1 MFASFYKTEQTVVKL
16 IQNIIMDEE
25 ISNTEK
31 TSPLSFV
38 PALGLLGLC
47 IAVVAVA
54 LGIFSM
60 VKVSDTSAEMND
72 KIEKAAALS
81 IDMKKIS
88 DRIDSLALQLEDAK
102 SGDNAKV
109 NDLAK
114 QTQKAVESI
123 GKILNENRA
132 AIEENRKAIEEI
144 AKRSSARASVASS
157 GSVQPIAADDKPE
170 ASTANAQSVST
181 GGQRTH
187 TIQSGDTFAKLA
199 IKYKTSVDAIIKANP
214 DLNPSRLR
222 IGQEVVIP

>member
-1 MFASFYKTEQTVVKL
+1 
-16 IQNIIMDEE
+16 MDEE
-25 ISNTEK
+25 NFNSEK
-31 TSPLSFV
+31 TAPLPLV

-47 IAVVAVA
+47 LAVVAVA

-60 VKVSDTSAEMND
+60 VKTSDTSAEMNG

-88 DRIDSLALQLEDAK
+88 DRIDSLALQLEDIK
-102 SGDNAKV
+102 SGDNSKV

-144 AKRSSARASVASS
+144 AKRASARTHAASSSPAQPSASEAKTDAEATGQNASS
-157 GSVQPIAADDKPE
+157 G
-170 ASTANAQSVST
+170 
-181 GGQRTH
+181 GQIIH
-187 TIQSGDTFAKLA
+187 KIQSGDTFAKLA
-199 IKYKTSVDAIIKANP
+199 VKYKTSVDAIIRANP
-214 DLNPSRLR
+214 DLNPSRLQ
-222 IGQEVVIP
+222 IGQEVVIPQ

>member
-1 MFASFYKTEQTVVKL
+1 
-16 IQNIIMDEE
+16 MDEE

-157 GSVQPIAADDKPE
+157 GSGQPTAADDKPE

>member
-1 MFASFYKTEQTVVKL
+1 
-16 IQNIIMDEE
+16 MDEE

-132 AIEENRKAIEEI
+132 AIEENRKAMPFHCGTVQYPIKVMEEEHGNEGL
-144 AKRSSARASVASS
+144 RFER
-157 GSVQPIAADDKPE
+157 IAALTGNFSVPE
-170 ASTANAQSVST
+170 DACPSYRLAMQQLRQFKDALHEHIHLENNIIFPKALAMERTA
-181 GGQRTH
+181 
-187 TIQSGDTFAKLA
+187 
-199 IKYKTSVDAIIKANP
+199 
-214 DLNPSRLR
+214 
-222 IGQEVVIP
+222 